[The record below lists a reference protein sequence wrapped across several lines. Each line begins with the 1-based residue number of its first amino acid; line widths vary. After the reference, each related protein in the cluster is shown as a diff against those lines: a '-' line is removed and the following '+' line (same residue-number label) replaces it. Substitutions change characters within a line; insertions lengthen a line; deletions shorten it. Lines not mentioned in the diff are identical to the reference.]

1 MTALIFTHRRKKP
14 RESSWFFLLI
24 GYFLAIL
31 YALLIVI
38 PLVFIVISAFK
49 DNTTI
54 FASPLG
60 LPDKLQFKNFVLAQE
75 NVNLLRAT
83 GISFFVTVGSEI
95 LVLLLAFPAAFG
107 LARFSTRLSPIIESI
122 FGLGFLIPALAIIMP
137 IYLMTARA
145 GMINNPLALII
156 FYPALRLPITIIL
169 LASFMRKIPRELE
182 ESAAI
187 DGANIFQIMTKIFL
201 PLSIP
206 GVVTVVVLNFID
218 IWNEY
223 LFALILMSSDN
234 RTIQIAVSLL
244 KNQRSIDYGL
254 IAAGVLISLV
264 PVYIIFVFFQE
275 RIMQGMLAGSI
286 KE

>member
-1 MTALIFTHRRKKP
+1 MVARAIPQRRGKP
-14 RESSWFFLLI
+14 REGSWFFLSI
-24 GYFLAIL
+24 GYILSSL
-31 YALLIVI
+31 YALIIVV
-38 PLVFIVISAFK
+38 PLVFVAFSAFK
-49 DNTTI
+49 ENSAI
-54 FASPLG
+54 FAAPLG
-60 LPDKLQFKNFVLAQE
+60 PPESLQSENFALAQE
-75 NVNLLRAT
+75 NVDLLRAT
-83 GISFFVTVGSEI
+83 GISLFVTAGSEVLI
-95 LVLLLAFPAAFG
+95 LLLAFPAAFG
-107 LARFSTRLSPIIESI
+107 LARFSTRLSPVIESV

-156 FYPALRLPITIIL
+156 FYPALRLPITILL

-187 DGANIFQIMTKIFL
+187 DGANILQIMTRIFL

-254 IAAGVLISLV
+254 IAAGVMISLV
-264 PVYIIFVFFQE
+264 PVYIVFIFFQE
-275 RIMQGMLAGSI
+275 RIMQGMLAGSM